1 MSDSDADGL
10 SALVE
15 GWHELTW
22 AALSA
27 LGPQGGSGRA
37 GSAAGRVDELA
48 RAVVRVTGA
57 RAVLVVARRCGA
69 AAEVLGSA
77 GLEGTSV
84 AGPNGA
90 ATIGWNGELGLPG
103 ALIPDAKTTV
113 WSLPLVTRQSARRRA
128 SSTSATGPMPT
139 GAAPVTPHPAGARH
153 RVEGYLHVL
162 WDEGQANDRLKPVL
176 GHVALTLG
184 RVLAHRAAHEWSVA
198 ETRQRLS
205 TLLDNLNSGV
215 IVEDD
220 HGTVVEANAAYCRLW
235 ALSVQPHALI
245 GQPAA
250 SAGRPPLAALRD
262 PAAAWEAFERLKSE
276 GVTRVEQELRLGDGR
291 VFELDFIPFRLP
303 DGHPGYL
310 WIYRDVTAR
319 RRAEAEVRHLNQELE
334 ARVAMRTQE
343 LAHSN
348 QELESSLRRLNET
361 QEQLIHAGKMAAVGG
376 LVAGLSHELN
386 NPLGI
391 IVGYVQGLL
400 RRTPT
405 TSPAR
410 ESLLAVERQ
419 AQRCAHLVRSLL
431 DFSRNKRDP
440 REQIAIAPLIERVIE
455 LAAGHARRRCVELR
469 WVAPTPLPTLTAC
482 PQEIES
488 ALLNL
493 LSNGIDA
500 TPPGGSVTLDAV
512 ALDED
517 GRPGIE
523 LAVADTG
530 PGIPEH
536 VLPHIFDP
544 FFTTKPVGQ
553 GTGIGLSLT
562 RQVVEAHQGRIEV
575 QTRSGEGT
583 TMRLWLPLLA
593 DGDSRKDQQASA
605 PPRSDLPPAKP
616 KEGRAS

>member
-1 MSDSDADGL
+1 MRLLSISDSDADGL
-10 SALVE
+10 SAIAN
-15 GWHELTW
+15 GYHELVW

-27 LGPQGGSGRA
+27 LGPHDSA
-37 GSAAGRVDELA
+37 GAPGAGRDAGTVNELA
-48 RAVVRVTGA
+48 RCVVRVTGA
-57 RAVLVVARRCGA
+57 RAALVVFRRCGA

-77 GLEGTSV
+77 GLEGTSLS
-84 AGPNGA
+84 AQNGA
-90 ATIGWNGELGLPG
+90 TAIDWDHQLALPEDLAG
-103 ALIPDAKTTV
+103 DAKLTR
-113 WSLPLVTRQSARRRA
+113 WSLPLVAAPPARRRA
-128 SSTSATGPMPT
+128 SSTSVPRSAIAAGTP
-139 GAAPVTPHPAGARH
+139 AAPRPGRSRH
-153 RVEGYLHVL
+153 RTEGYLHVF
-162 WDEGQANDRLKPVL
+162 WDEGQEDERLRPML
-176 GHVALTLG
+176 GNVALTLG
-184 RVLAHRAAHEWSVA
+184 RVLAHRAAQEWVVA

-205 TLLDNLNSGV
+205 TLLDNLSSGV

-235 ALSVQPHALI
+235 ALSVQPQDLI

-262 PAAAWEAFERLKSE
+262 PAAAWESFERLKAE
-276 GVTRVEQELRLGDGR
+276 GLTRLEQELRLGDGR
-291 VFELDFIPFRLP
+291 VFELDFVPFRLP
-303 DGHPGYL
+303 DGHPGYM
-310 WIYRDVTAR
+310 WIYRDVSAR
-319 RRAEAEVRHLNQELE
+319 RRAEAEVRQFNHELE

-400 RRTPT
+400 RRTAA

-410 ESLLAVERQ
+410 ESLLAIERQ

-440 REQIAIAPLIERVIE
+440 REQIAIGPLVERVLE
-455 LAAGHARRRCVELR
+455 LAAGHARRRRIELR
-469 WVAPTPLPTLTAC
+469 WVAPSPLPSLSAC

-500 TPPGGSVTLDAV
+500 TPPGGSVTLAAATIEDG
-512 ALDED
+512 D

-523 LAVADTG
+523 LAVKDTG
-530 PGIPEH
+530 PGIPDH

-575 QTRSGEGT
+575 DTCAGEGT
-583 TMRLWLPLLA
+583 TMRLWLPLA
-593 DGDSRKDQQASA
+593 AEM
-605 PPRSDLPPAKP
+605 AK
-616 KEGRAS
+616 ERRAS